1 MEEFEDKIDSLNI
14 INSIAKLE
22 SDIKCLEART
32 RYATINQDGIDR
44 QMNDNEAEAK
54 NEQDEQSEAEQEE
67 SKHDIVMPHCHVRRE
82 INQLSHNSKILSSR
96 NRILSRNA
104 RNVSL
109 VYANNFNNEPYY
121 FKRQQV
127 SGRHQEQ
134 DYINDS
140 QLELNMQQ

>member
-14 INSIAKLE
+14 INSIATLE
-22 SDIKCLEART
+22 SDIKHLEARS

-44 QMNDNEAEAK
+44 QRNDNEAEAK
-54 NEQDEQSEAEQEE
+54 NEQDEQSEAKQEE
-67 SKHDIVMPHCHVRRE
+67 SKYDIVVPRYHMRRE

-96 NRILSRNA
+96 YKNPLSNA
-104 RNVSL
+104 RNVSR

-127 SGRHQEQ
+127 NGRYQEQ